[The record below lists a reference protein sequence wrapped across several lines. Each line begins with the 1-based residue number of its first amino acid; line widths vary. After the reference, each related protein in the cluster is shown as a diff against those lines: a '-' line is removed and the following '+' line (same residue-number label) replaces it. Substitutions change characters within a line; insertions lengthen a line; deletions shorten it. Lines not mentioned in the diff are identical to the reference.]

1 MMAKVKALC
10 LLSGGLDSI
19 LALKLILDQGIEVMA
34 VNFVT
39 PFYSCEREARK
50 IADRFGVPIKI
61 TRFKENYIDMVKN
74 PIYGYGKRMNP
85 CIDCRIFMFKK
96 AKEYREEMGASFIF
110 TGEVLDERPMS
121 QRKEAMKIIDRE
133 ADVSILRPLSARL
146 LEETIPEKEGLVDRE
161 KFLSIHGRRR
171 KRQMELAEQ
180 YGIEYPSPSGGCL
193 LTDPQFANKI
203 KESFRYEESSLNDI
217 YLLKYGRHF
226 RLPSGAK
233 VIVGRNE
240 EENRVILD
248 LAKDAIILEVVGFG
262 SPITLLKKG
271 NREDIE
277 IAASICARYSDCDG
291 LAEVEVI
298 SNDKKNIHVEAMEDE
313 EIEKFRI

>member
-1 MMAKVKALC
+1 MMSKVKALC

-19 LALKLILDQGIEVMA
+19 LALKLILDQGIEVIA

-61 TRFKENYIDMVKN
+61 MRFKENYIDMVKN

-96 AKEYREEMGASFIF
+96 AKGYMEKIGASFIF

-133 ADVSILRPLSARL
+133 ARAPILRPLSARV

-161 KFLSIHGRRR
+161 KLLSIHGRRR
-171 KRQMELAEQ
+171 KKQMELAEQ

-203 KESFRYEESSLNDI
+203 KQSFRYEESSLNDI

-240 EENRVILD
+240 EENRAILE
-248 LAKDAIILEVVGFG
+248 LAKEAIILEVVGFG
-262 SPITLLKKG
+262 SPITLLKKE
-271 NREDIE
+271 NRKDIE

-291 LAEVEVI
+291 LAEVKV
-298 SNDKKNIHVEAMEDE
+298 NDDEKIYVKKMKDK
-313 EIEKFRI
+313 EIEEFRI